1 MVLRISIGLVLLVA
15 LATVQAAQIQPAAAG
30 DDDEIS
36 DEDIEFEFTVGRTF
50 HDDDDESDEDSY
62 EEYDYYLDNL
72 SPERREEIEKEP
84 YKRFSKWQQG
94 WRTYPLY
101 VIILGG

>member
-1 MVLRISIGLVLLVA
+1 MVLRISTGLVLLVA
-15 LATVQAAQIQPAAAG
+15 LATVHCAQIQTK
-30 DDDEIS
+30 DEKEIQ
-36 DEDIEFEFTVGRTF
+36 IEFTVGRTF
-50 HDDDDESDEDSY
+50 HDDDDGESDEDSY
-62 EEYDYYLDNL
+62 EEYDYYMDNL

-84 YKRFSKWQQG
+84 FKRFSKWQQG